1 MWRLQSKWSHFN
13 FDATMIE
20 NFRYL
25 LAEDYFDIIDVFE
38 QQASFGGVWNYTN
51 ETHGTIDIPQ
61 INPHQPLEDPIWRSP
76 KPGQDGA
83 VNQDPVATFVS
94 PMYDHLEANIPH
106 FIMKHSDKPL
116 EDNQLFP
123 SRETI
128 LTYLEEY
135 AQDIQHLVHFQ
146 TQVTDVRLQNQEG
159 QDIWIV
165 ESKDLQTS
173 SLSSNTYD
181 AVVVANGHYTV
192 PSIPSTTGIEAWNE
206 AYPGL
211 ITHSKH
217 YRRPSPYTNKKVL
230 IVGNSASGTDIASQ
244 IATVSLHPLL
254 LSSHSKSELFP
265 FSASYKQDVPEI
277 IEFLPPS
284 QFNRAVRFADDR
296 IETELDAIL
305 FATGYHYSFPF
316 LSSLTPPLSPT
327 GARVENLYQ
336 HIFYIPSPSLAFIG
350 LPSKIVPF
358 RTFEAQA
365 ALIARVWAGRLSLP
379 PEEEM
384 WEWEREVVKRRGDGR
399 GFHVLPYPTD
409 FEYHDSLVEWA
420 GKADDEERGKRK
432 KERKWDEKEYWA
444 RGRFPAI
451 KAKFTERGEG
461 RHEVKTMEELG
472 FDYEVWKREQGR
484 NSDGKQ

>member
-1 MWRLQSKWSHFN
+1 
-13 FDATMIE
+13 
-20 NFRYL
+20 
-25 LAEDYFDIIDVFE
+25 
-38 QQASFGGVWNYTN
+38 
-51 ETHGTIDIPQ
+51 
-61 INPHQPLEDPIWRSP
+61 
-76 KPGQDGA
+76 
-83 VNQDPVATFVS
+83 
-94 PMYDHLEANIPH
+94 MYEHLEANIPH
-106 FIMKHSDKPL
+106 IIMKHSDKPL

-128 LTYLEEY
+128 LNYLEEY
-135 AQDIQHLVHFQ
+135 AQDIQDLVHFQ
-146 TQVTDVRLQNQEG
+146 TQVTDVRLLNDECQASWLVQ
-159 QDIWIV
+159 
-165 ESKDLQTS
+165 SKDLRNS
-173 SLSSNTYD
+173 NLSSKTYD
-181 AVVVANGHYTV
+181 AVIVANGHYTV
-192 PSIPSTTGIEAWNE
+192 PHIPSITGMKAWNE
-206 AYPGL
+206 AYPG
-211 ITHSKH
+211 IINHSKH

-230 IVGNSASGTDIASQ
+230 VVGNSASGTDIASQ

-277 IEFLPPS
+277 SEFLPPS
-284 QFNRAVRFADDR
+284 QFNRAVRFANNK
-296 IETELDAIL
+296 IETDLDAIL

-350 LPSKIVPF
+350 LPSRIIPF

-384 WEWEREVVKRRGDGR
+384 WEWEREVVTKRGGGR
-399 GFHVLPYPTD
+399 AFHVLPYPTD

-420 GKADDEERGKRK
+420 ATAQGEGCVIGEGKGKR
-432 KERKWDEKEYWA
+432 ERKWDEKEYWA

-451 KAKFTERGEG
+451 KAKFAERGEG
-461 RHEVKTMEELG
+461 RHKVKTMEELG

-484 NSDGKQ
+484 NGNGES